1 MTNEWMNDPS
11 LQEIA
16 PYKLQ
21 FLQALIFE
29 SASLSREQM
38 SVCTSNKA
46 LVAKH
51 GPELMEIA
59 KEKNI
64 NFTDQEFQSIV
75 NVLKKH
81 ASPEELTKM
90 EKLMSF
96 RK

>member
-11 LQEIA
+11 LQRIA
-16 PYKLQ
+16 NYKLQ

-29 SASLSREQM
+29 STSLSKEQM
-38 SVCTSNKA
+38 M
-46 LVAKH
+46 
-51 GPELMEIA
+51 PFLMA
-59 KEKNI
+59 VMKRGKEKNI

-81 ASPEELTKM
+81 ASPEELAKM